1 MHSTPGKFYLY
12 FKCLGVDNCSVYM
25 TESMSLEVFPG
36 SKFGDDYSYVR
47 LEVVNFDETFDMIMT
62 KIEEGFPKDS
72 EILSKK

>member
-1 MHSTPGKFYLY
+1 
-12 FKCLGVDNCSVYM
+12 M